1 MASLEGSALVPLTSF
16 SSKCLMPRKHKYHFG
31 DQAFTSKDAVRRFA
45 SEMRGRYGIGAT
57 ISEPADIA
65 FVQDLIQGHVE
76 RVSKIGV
83 GVKRY
88 FVNYAPDHPG
98 DCFWIERVDGSDTDF
113 GVPACLQDIGRIN
126 RLALRMAIRGDLDR
140 FKSEALARC
149 GETFVSGFS
158 GKEFPV
164 AEAVADHVTTFE
176 EIIVQFFTTR
186 GIDIDTA
193 MLTRSV
199 DRRSDPV
206 WIDPLLFEQFLT
218 EHRRYPLRLVH
229 WRENL
234 SEIKKTAATSNG

>member
-1 MASLEGSALVPLTSF
+1 MGGSALVPGASF
-16 SSKCLMPRKHKYHFG
+16 SSKCLMPRNPKYHFG
-31 DQAFTSKDAVRRFA
+31 DQAFTSKEAVRRFA
-45 SEMRGRYGIGAT
+45 SEMRARYGVGVT
-57 ISEPADIA
+57 ISKPADIA
-65 FVQDLIQGHVE
+65 FLQDLIQGHVE

-113 GVPACLQDIGRIN
+113 GVLACLQDIGRVN
-126 RLALRMAIRGDLDR
+126 RLALRMAIRGDLDK
-140 FKSEALARC
+140 FKIEALASC
-149 GETFVSGFS
+149 GETFASGFS
-158 GKEFPV
+158 GREFPV

-176 EIIVQFFTTR
+176 EIIVQFFTSR
-186 GIDIDTA
+186 GVDIETA

-199 DRRSDPV
+199 DRRSDPA
-206 WIDPLLFEQFLT
+206 WIDPLLLEEFLA

-234 SEIKKTAATSNG
+234 SEIKKTAATRGGV